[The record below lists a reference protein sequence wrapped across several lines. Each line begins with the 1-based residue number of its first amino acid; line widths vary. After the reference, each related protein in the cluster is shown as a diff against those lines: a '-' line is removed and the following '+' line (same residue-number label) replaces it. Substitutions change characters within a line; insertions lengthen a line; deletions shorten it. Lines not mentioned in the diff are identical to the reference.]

1 MRDARRRVLS
11 LLAVTALA
19 LALGG
24 CMQLETT
31 IRLEQD
37 GSAVITER
45 LRITGKL
52 LDLESD
58 AGAEKIF
65 TRLLEKGGA
74 EARVAQ
80 MGEGAT
86 LESHKVQDAEGG
98 SRESVSVYRIAD
110 INKLQYVSPFL
121 NTMEYDKHNRITFQ
135 LFPIYQSTWYG
146 RHAGQMAVAV
156 KLTTTPPRPPQRK
169 EGEPP
174 PPGPSPANLQI
185 YRDLKPIF
193 QDMMKDFRVK
203 LTFESYAPLRFRQYY
218 RYRGMGAGTRT
229 FDLIDFSSSN
239 LDNFGGNFLDNE
251 EVMLELLR
259 GEMGGHNIV
268 EHVKESGTN
277 TTLPVF
283 HTGGVPEIYFRPS
296 RPLFDKNFT
305 GKELIFDEKKE
316 QKRNAEWEKDGY
328 KEKPNP

>member
-1 MRDARRRVLS
+1 MRQIRRRILS
-11 LLAVTALA
+11 VLAVAALA
-19 LALGG
+19 LTLGG
-24 CMQLETT
+24 CMQLETN

-37 GSAVITER
+37 GSAEITER
-45 LRITGKL
+45 LRISGKL

-58 AGAEKIF
+58 AGAEKLF
-65 TRLLEKGGA
+65 TKLLEKGGA

-86 LESHKVQDAEGG
+86 LVSHKVQDAEGG
-98 SRESVSVYRIAD
+98 SRESITVYKIGD
-110 INKLQYVSPFL
+110 INKLQYISPFL
-121 NTMEYDKHNRITFQ
+121 NTMQYENNNRITFQ
-135 LFPIYQSTWYG
+135 LFPVYQSTWYG
-146 RHAGQMAVAV
+146 RHAGEMAVSV
-156 KLTTTPPRPPQRK
+156 KLTTKPPQPPQRK

-174 PPGPSPANLQI
+174 PPGPSPVNLQI

-193 QDMMKDFRVK
+193 QDMLKDFRIK
-203 LTFESYAPLRFRQYY
+203 MTFESYAPIRFRQYY

-239 LDNFGGNFLDNE
+239 LDNFGGSFIDNE

-259 GEMGGHNIV
+259 GEMGGRNIV

-277 TTLPVF
+277 MTLPVF

-296 RPLFDKNFT
+296 RNLFDKDFA
-305 GKELIFDEKKE
+305 GKELIFDDKATKK
-316 QKRNAEWEKDGY
+316 RPAEFEKDGY